1 MNGGREVPVASPARA
16 PAWRAVLS
24 LTLIAAVAGAI
35 VGLAWEFTRAR
46 IAANE
51 SLRLLATL
59 SSVLPADRYDNEP
72 QNDVALLDL
81 GSGKL
86 TPVYRARLR
95 GQPSAAV
102 LTVTAPDG
110 YVGPI
115 QLLVAMAADGRVL
128 GVRVLEHTE
137 TPGIGDA
144 IDGRRSPW
152 IGIFTGRSL
161 EDPPT
166 AGWRARQDG
175 GQFDAIAGA
184 TISSRAV
191 INGVRQAVQYF
202 GTHREQIFAAPAVE
216 DPPP

>member
-1 MNGGREVPVASPARA
+1 MSPEREIPVAPPGRA
-16 PAWRAVLS
+16 PAWRAVAS
-24 LTLIAAVAGAI
+24 LTLIAAVAGTI
-35 VGLAWEFTRAR
+35 LGLAWKFTHQR

-51 SLRLLATL
+51 SLRLLAEL
-59 SSVLPADRYDNEP
+59 NSVLPADRYDNQP
-72 QNDVALLDL
+72 QDDMALLDL
-81 GSGKL
+81 GDGEL

-115 QLLVAMAADGRVL
+115 RLLVAVATDGHVL
-128 GVRVLEHTE
+128 GVQVLEHTE

-161 EDPPT
+161 EDPPE
-166 AGWRARQDG
+166 AGWRAREDG

-191 INGVRQAVQYF
+191 INGVRRAVQYF
-202 GTHREQIFAAPAVE
+202 AIHHEQIFAAPLARNPE
-216 DPPP
+216 T